1 MTKPASP
8 PPKPKLTA
16 EERRAK
22 TTARLWAT
30 RLRVTVDRELEN
42 RGITDPKAIGEAIG
56 LPALEATKLLT
67 RLQWRQ
73 GDVALSR
80 PQPTGW
86 GCRRRSWTRGSHEP
100 VS

>member
-30 RLRVTVDRELEN
+30 RLRVTIDRELEN

-56 LPALEATKLLT
+56 LPASEATKLL
-67 RLQWRQ
+67 RI
-73 GDVALSR
+73 
-80 PQPTGW
+80 
-86 GCRRRSWTRGSHEP
+86 
-100 VS
+100 

>member
-56 LPALEATKLLT
+56 LPALEAIKLLT
-67 RLQWRQ
+67 RLQWRE
-73 GDVALSR
+73 GDVALLQAAADR
-80 PQPTGW
+80 LGLQVLKLDPWQP
-86 GCRRRSWTRGSHEP
+86 
-100 VS
+100 